1 MAEHGSK
8 KSRILDSIEIVPYVL
23 QDGVPTFRD
32 SEIIDLWVLAVK
44 EKALDYLFLDMPN
57 ISVKNFLAFIK
68 QPNVNF
74 FVVLIKKKPAVIIF
88 LTEIQYTKAECH
100 FFYFDGFRGQKAV
113 EIGQYCLDFL
123 INMPFDKNT
132 YIYDIIIG
140 ITPVNNIAACQF
152 LSAVGMTIVG
162 VIPNYLYNA
171 HKNKSE
177 SIVYSYYCRGEK

>member
-8 KSRILDSIEIVPYVL
+8 ESGILDSIEIIPYVFN
-23 QDGVPTFRD
+23 DGVPTFRD
-32 SEIIDLWVLAVK
+32 SEVMDIWVEAVK
-44 EKALDYLFLDMPN
+44 ERALDYLFLDMPD
-57 ISVKNFLAFIK
+57 ISVNNFLAFIK
-68 QPNVNF
+68 QPNINF
-74 FVVLIKKKPAVIIF
+74 FVVLIKNKPAVIIF

-100 FFYFDGFRGQKAV
+100 FFFFDGFRGQKAV

-132 YIYDIIIG
+132 YMYDLIVG
-140 ITPVNNIAACQF
+140 ITPVANFDACQF
-152 LSAVGMTIVG
+152 LSKVGMTIVG

-177 SIVYSYYCRGEK
+177 SVVYSYYYRG